1 MNLKERLKKGDVVL
15 GTFNMIPSAQAVEAI
30 GYSGLDFIIIDT
42 EHGPIGIES
51 AENLVRAAEVA
62 KMTPII
68 RVSHNEPHMILR
80 ALDIG
85 ASGVQVPHV
94 STKKEAEAVIEYS
107 KYHPKGKRGF
117 SPFTRAAKYGI
128 EAEGHAAKSNKNT
141 VVVVNVEGIDGIKN
155 LNQIADV
162 PDIDVIFIGPF
173 DLSQSLGKPG
183 DVYNP
188 EVIKLI
194 QDNVGVISNKGKA
207 CGSFAQDLKYM
218 EILIESG
225 VQYIACMLDTTLML
239 EACKNLKCNFNKL
252 VKEKSS
258 KHEKITKF

>member
-1 MNLKERLKKGDVVL
+1 MTLKERLKKGDVVL
-15 GTFNMIPSAQAVEAI
+15 GTFSSIPSASVVEVI
-30 GYSGLDFIIIDT
+30 GHSGLDFIIIDT
-42 EHGPIGIES
+42 EHGPVSIES

-62 KMTPII
+62 KMEPII

-85 ASGVQVPHV
+85 ACGIQVPHV
-94 STKKEAEAVIEYS
+94 STKKEAASVIEYS

-128 EAEGHAAKSNKNT
+128 EAKGHAARSNENT
-141 VVVVNVEGIDGIKN
+141 VVVVNVEGIEGIKN
-155 LNQIADV
+155 LNEIAGV

-183 DVYNP
+183 DVYDP

-194 QDNVGVISNKGKA
+194 KESAVLIRKKGKA
-207 CGSFAQDLKYM
+207 CGAFAQDLKYM
-218 EILIESG
+218 KILIDSG
-225 VQYIACMLDTTLML
+225 VQYIACMLDTALIL
-239 EACKNLKCNFNKL
+239 EACKNLKAEFSKL
-252 VKEKSS
+252 IARK
-258 KHEKITKF
+258 